1 MAFGKD
7 STGSAA
13 SAASA
18 ASPTSPASPAAGGI
32 AATTQLR
39 KERNLVL
46 AAAFKLAKEKSL
58 EKALNQLIDAK
69 VLTHD
74 AKVIADFVHANL
86 AFFDLETVGEYLG
99 GTRPKEEKPFE
110 NEVRLDWLIMSK

>member
-13 SAASA
+13 TS
-18 ASPTSPASPAAGGI
+18 TSPASPASPAAVGI

-39 KERNLVL
+39 KERNEVL

-69 VLTHD
+69 VLTLD

-110 NEVRLDWLIMSK
+110 NEVRFDLLC